1 MLSNSPYKTTF
12 TRNNMKIRQLEL
24 QNFRCFEQKTFEF
37 SDQFNVLIGDNATGK
52 TAILDALAIGAG
64 SFFLGID
71 NINSLNIQK
80 DDIRLILR
88 QEGETPTLHDVSSVV
103 VSCHGS
109 FEDVEEIS
117 WKRELKSNSS
127 TTTRGD
133 AKEILQYARK
143 LQQKVRIQDEDREKI
158 ILPVISYY
166 STGRLRVQHREI
178 QNTKGPGPRFLG
190 YKNCLTKSNE
200 MKKIMLWFKKWEL
213 ASLQQGRPLGTLSGV
228 KEAIKNCMEDWQ
240 DVKYDVLQNK
250 LVATAQDGRT
260 LPFDMLSDGVKNMIG
275 MVADIA
281 YRCVTLNPQFD
292 GEAARLT
299 PGIVLID
306 EIDLHLHPKW
316 QRRVVEDLK
325 RTFPKIQFFAT
336 THSEHIVQSLRDGEL
351 IDLNNP
357 DLIPAAEYENK
368 NIEYITENVMHVPH
382 PYRNDRHQQMMETA
396 ERYYQMLE
404 NANNT
409 SPEELEKLKTELDEL
424 IEPYSDDV
432 AYHAFLKMERLARGL

>member
-1 MLSNSPYKTTF
+1 
-12 TRNNMKIRQLEL
+12 MKIRQLEL

-71 NINSLNIQK
+71 KIKPLNINK

-103 VSCHGS
+103 VSCHGT
-109 FEDVEEIS
+109 FEDIEEIS
-117 WKRELKSNSS
+117 WKRELKPNSA
-127 TTTRGD
+127 TTSRGD
-133 AKEILQYARK
+133 AKEILQYAKK
-143 LQQKVRIQDEDREKI
+143 LQQKVRVQNEDREKI

-166 STGRLRVQHREI
+166 STGRLWVQHRDTEI
-178 QNTKGPGPRFLG
+178 ENIKGPGSRFLG

-200 MKKIMLWFKKWEL
+200 MKKIMPWFKKWEL
-213 ASLQQGRPLGTLSGV
+213 ASLQEGKTLGTLLCV

-240 DVKYDVLQNK
+240 DVKYDVRLNK
-250 LVATAQDGRT
+250 LIATAQDGRT
-260 LPFDMLSDGVKNMIG
+260 LPFNMLSDGVKNMIG
-275 MVADIA
+275 IVADIA
-281 YRCVTLNPQFD
+281 YRCVTLNPQFN

-299 PGIVLID
+299 PGVVLID

-336 THSEHIVQSLRDGEL
+336 THSPFIIQSLKANELINLDNRDGE
-351 IDLNNP
+351 
-357 DLIPAAEYENK
+357 YVK
-368 NIEYITENVMHVPH
+368 KSIEDIVENVQGVELP
-382 PYRNDRHQQMMETA
+382 QQSERWKNMMEA
-396 ERYYQMLE
+396 AQEYYQVLE
-404 NANNT
+404 QAENV
-409 SPEELEKLKTELDEL
+409 SEEEIERLKHRLDEL
-424 IEPYSDDV
+424 SMPYSDDP
-432 AYHAFLKMERLARGL
+432 AYQAFLKMERLARGL